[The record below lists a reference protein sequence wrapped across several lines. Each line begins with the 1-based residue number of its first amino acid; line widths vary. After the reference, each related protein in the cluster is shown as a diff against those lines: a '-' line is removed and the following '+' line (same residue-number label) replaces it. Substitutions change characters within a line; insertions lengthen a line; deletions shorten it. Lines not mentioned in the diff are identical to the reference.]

1 MKTRSSKSQK
11 IDISPK
17 GLIHGLSPKI
27 GIFPTFLLANIG
39 QENAFYHIL
48 QRKSNF
54 LGYKNKKFKKSK
66 NWHFSKGDNPWFWS
80 KKGHFSNFF
89 FWHYRQKKVV
99 YDIQERENPF
109 RGYKNNKFKKTK
121 NGHFSTI
128 FFFRQYRPGKCLL
141 RYSPTKKQ
149 LSRLLKQE
157 LQKVE
162 KLTFFQRG

>member
-1 MKTRSSKSQK
+1 M
-11 IDISPK
+11 
-17 GLIHGLSPKI
+17 HGLSPKM

-39 QENAFYHIL
+39 QENVFYHIL

-54 LGYKNKKFKKSK
+54 LGYKNKKFKKWK
-66 NWHFSKGDNPWFWS
+66 NWHISKGDNPWFCS

-89 FWHYRQKKVV
+89 FFVTIGKKRSFT
-99 YDIQERENPF
+99 IFKNEKTPF
-109 RGYKNNKFKKTK
+109 EAIKTTSSKKRK
-121 NGHFSTI
+121 MAIFPP